1 MDIYR
6 QHDSQDL
13 NTGAIKKEWQFYKT
27 VDCHAKGII
36 SNSATTR
43 GSDKQVMNTRY
54 SNEQLVQARTAE
66 KISIRDKITNV
77 RDSKDSVIWTEL
89 DYPTETPTVFEAIGS
104 TPLTDPFGRVVGFSI
119 TLKRSENQQ
128 IGL

>member
-1 MDIYR
+1 MKMDIYR

-43 GSDKQVMNTRY
+43 GSDKQFMNTRY

-89 DYPTETPTVFEAIGS
+89 DYPTEN
-104 TPLTDPFGRVVGFSI
+104 
-119 TLKRSENQQ
+119 K
-128 IGL
+128 